1 MASFDFTGE
10 HLSIV
15 DGSNQRVDLNP
26 QEGLDDL
33 NPQEGL
39 DLLQWLADKKDAL
52 LSLTHQGAPQVQS
65 REKRLE
71 LEIRLYQEDLEY
83 LDRLRAAIPSL
94 HESRSAVKVLDAYLD
109 PVTQRAIQL
118 LKELQL
124 EYKIHPLLED
134 NDAFAQG

>member
-15 DGSNQRVDLNP
+15 DGYNQRVNLN
-26 QEGLDDL
+26 L
-33 NPQEGL
+33 QEGL
-39 DLLQWLADKKDAL
+39 DLLHWLSDKRDAL
-52 LSLTHQGAPQVQS
+52 LNLTHQGAPQVQS

-71 LEIRLYQEDLEY
+71 LEIRLYQEDLEH
-83 LDRLRAAIPSL
+83 LEKLRAAIPSL
-94 HESRSAVKVLDAYLD
+94 HESRSTVKVLDAHLD

>member
-15 DGSNQRVDLNP
+15 DGHNQKV
-26 QEGLDDL
+26 DL

>member
-1 MASFDFTGE
+1 MASFEFTGE
-10 HLSIV
+10 HLSIM
-15 DGSNQRVDLNP
+15 DGYNQRVDLN
-26 QEGLDDL
+26 L
-33 NPQEGL
+33 QEGL
-39 DLLQWLADKKDAL
+39 DLLHWLSDKRDAML
-52 LSLTHQGAPQVQS
+52 NLTQQGAPQVPS

-94 HESRSAVKVLDAYLD
+94 HESRPAVKVLDAQLD
-109 PVTQRAIQL
+109 PVTERAIQL

-134 NDAFAQG
+134 SDEFAQG

>member
-26 QEGLDDL
+26 QEGLD
-33 NPQEGL
+33 
-39 DLLQWLADKKDAL
+39 LLQWLADKRDAL

-71 LEIRLYQEDLEY
+71 LEIRLYQEDLAY

-94 HESRSAVKVLDAYLD
+94 HESRSAVKVLDAQLD
-109 PVTQRAIQL
+109 PVTERAIQL

>member
-15 DGSNQRVDLNP
+15 DGYNQRV
-26 QEGLDDL
+26 DL

-94 HESRSAVKVLDAYLD
+94 HESRSAVKVLDAYMD

>member
-1 MASFDFTGE
+1 MASFEFTGE
-10 HLSIV
+10 HLSIM
-15 DGSNQRVDLNP
+15 DGYNQRVDLNP
-26 QEGLDDL
+26 QEGLD
-33 NPQEGL
+33 
-39 DLLQWLADKKDAL
+39 LLHWLSDKRDAM
-52 LSLTHQGAPQVQS
+52 LSLTQQGAPQVPS

-94 HESRSAVKVLDAYLD
+94 HESRPAVKVLDAQLD
-109 PVTQRAIQL
+109 PVTERAIQL

-134 NDAFAQG
+134 SDEFAQG

>member
-26 QEGLDDL
+26 QEGLD
-33 NPQEGL
+33 
-39 DLLQWLADKKDAL
+39 LLQWLSDNRDAL
-52 LSLTHQGAPQVQS
+52 LSLTHQGVPQVPS

-71 LEIRLYQEDLEY
+71 LEIRLYQEDLAH
-83 LDRLRAAIPSL
+83 LDKLRAAIPSL

>member
-1 MASFDFTGE
+1 MASFDFSGE

-15 DGSNQRVDLNP
+15 DGSNQRVDLNA
-26 QEGLDDL
+26 
-33 NPQEGL
+33 QEGL
-39 DLLQWLADKKDAL
+39 DLLQWLSDKRDAL
-52 LSLTHQGAPQVQS
+52 LSLTHQGVPQVPS

-94 HESRSAVKVLDAYLD
+94 HESRSAVKVLDAQLD
-109 PVTQRAIQL
+109 PVTERAIQL

>member
-15 DGSNQRVDLNP
+15 DGSNQRV
-26 QEGLDDL
+26 DL

-109 PVTQRAIQL
+109 PVTERAIQL

>member
-15 DGSNQRVDLNP
+15 DGNNQRVDLNP
-26 QEGLDDL
+26 QEGLD
-33 NPQEGL
+33 
-39 DLLQWLADKKDAL
+39 LLHWLSDKRDAM
-52 LSLTHQGAPQVQS
+52 LSLTYQGAQQVPS

-71 LEIRLYQEDLEY
+71 LEIRLYQEDLAY
-83 LDRLRAAIPSL
+83 LDTLRAAIPSL
-94 HESRSAVKVLDAYLD
+94 HESRSAVKVLDAQLD
-109 PVTQRAIQL
+109 PVTERAIEL

>member
-15 DGSNQRVDLNP
+15 DGSNQRVDLS
-26 QEGLDDL
+26 
-33 NPQEGL
+33 PQEGL

>member
-15 DGSNQRVDLNP
+15 DEYNQKVDLNA
-26 QEGLDDL
+26 
-33 NPQEGL
+33 QEGL
-39 DLLQWLADKKDAL
+39 DLLHWLSDKRDAM
-52 LSLTHQGAPQVQS
+52 LSLTYQGAQQVPS

-71 LEIRLYQEDLEY
+71 LEIRLYQEDLAY
-83 LDRLRAAIPSL
+83 LDTLRAAIPSL
-94 HESRSAVKVLDAYLD
+94 HESRSAVKVLDAQLD
-109 PVTQRAIQL
+109 PVTERAIQL

>member
-15 DGSNQRVDLNP
+15 DENNQRVDLNA
-26 QEGLDDL
+26 
-33 NPQEGL
+33 QEGL
-39 DLLQWLADKKDAL
+39 DLLHWLSDKRDAL
-52 LSLTHQGAPQVQS
+52 LNLTHQGVQQVPS

-71 LEIRLYQEDLEY
+71 LEIRLYQEDLAHLET
-83 LDRLRAAIPSL
+83 LRAAIPSL
-94 HESRSAVKVLDAYLD
+94 HESRSAVKVLDAQLD
-109 PVTQRAIQL
+109 PVTERAIQL

>member
-15 DGSNQRVDLNP
+15 DGYNQRV
-26 QEGLDDL
+26 DL

-52 LSLTHQGAPQVQS
+52 LSLTDQGAPQVQS
-65 REKRLE
+65 KEKRLE

>member
-15 DGSNQRVDLNP
+15 DGSNQRV
-26 QEGLDDL
+26 DL

-94 HESRSAVKVLDAYLD
+94 HESRSAVKVLDAQLD
-109 PVTQRAIQL
+109 PVTERAIQL

>member
-15 DGSNQRVDLNP
+15 DGSNQRV
-26 QEGLDDL
+26 DL

-94 HESRSAVKVLDAYLD
+94 HESRSAVKVLDAQLD
-109 PVTQRAIQL
+109 LVTERAIQL

>member
-26 QEGLDDL
+26 QEGLD
-33 NPQEGL
+33 
-39 DLLQWLADKKDAL
+39 LLQWLADKRDAL

-94 HESRSAVKVLDAYLD
+94 HESRSAVKVLDAQLD
-109 PVTQRAIQL
+109 PVTERAIQL

>member
-15 DGSNQRVDLNP
+15 DGNNQRVDLNA
-26 QEGLDDL
+26 
-33 NPQEGL
+33 QEGL
-39 DLLQWLADKKDAL
+39 DLLHWLSDKRDAM
-52 LSLTHQGAPQVQS
+52 LSLTYQGAQQVPS

-71 LEIRLYQEDLEY
+71 LEIRLYQEDLAY
-83 LDRLRAAIPSL
+83 LDTLRAAIPSL
-94 HESRSAVKVLDAYLD
+94 HESRSAVKVLDAQLD
-109 PVTQRAIQL
+109 PVTERAIQL

-124 EYKIHPLLED
+124 EYKIHPLLEN

>member
-15 DGSNQRVDLNP
+15 DGYNQRV
-26 QEGLDDL
+26 DL

-39 DLLQWLADKKDAL
+39 DLLQWLSDNRDAL
-52 LSLTHQGAPQVQS
+52 LSLTHQGVPQIPS
-65 REKRLE
+65 REQRLE
-71 LEIRLYQEDLEY
+71 LEIRLYQEDLAH
-83 LDRLRAAIPSL
+83 LDKLRAAIPSL

-109 PVTQRAIQL
+109 PVTERAIQL

>member
-15 DGSNQRVDLNP
+15 DGYKQRVDLNA
-26 QEGLDDL
+26 
-33 NPQEGL
+33 QEGL
-39 DLLQWLADKKDAL
+39 DLLQWLSDKRDAL
-52 LSLTHQGAPQVQS
+52 LSLTHQGVPQVPS

-71 LEIRLYQEDLEY
+71 LEIRLYQEDLAH

-94 HESRSAVKVLDAYLD
+94 HESRSAVKVLDAHLD

>member
-26 QEGLDDL
+26 QEGLD
-33 NPQEGL
+33 
-39 DLLQWLADKKDAL
+39 LLQWLSDKKDAL
-52 LSLTHQGAPQVQS
+52 LSLTPQGVPQVTS

-71 LEIRLYQEDLEY
+71 LEIRLYQEDLEH
-83 LDRLRAAIPSL
+83 LDKLRAAIPSL
-94 HESRSAVKVLDAYLD
+94 HESRSAVKVLDAQLD
-109 PVTQRAIQL
+109 PVTERAIQL

>member
-15 DGSNQRVDLNP
+15 DGSNQKV
-26 QEGLDDL
+26 DL

>member
-15 DGSNQRVDLNP
+15 DGYNQRVN
-26 QEGLDDL
+26 L

-94 HESRSAVKVLDAYLD
+94 HESRSAVKVLDAYMD

>member
-10 HLSIV
+10 HISIV
-15 DGSNQRVDLNP
+15 DGDNSRVDLN
-26 QEGLDDL
+26 L
-33 NPQEGL
+33 QEGL
-39 DLLQWLADKKDAL
+39 DLLHWLSDNRDAM
-52 LSLTHQGAPQVQS
+52 LSLTHQGAQQVQS

-71 LEIRLYQEDLEY
+71 LEIRLYQEDLEH
-83 LDRLRAAIPSL
+83 LEKLKAAIPSL
-94 HESRSAVKVLDAYLD
+94 HESRSAVKVLDAQLD
-109 PVTQRAIQL
+109 PITERAIRL